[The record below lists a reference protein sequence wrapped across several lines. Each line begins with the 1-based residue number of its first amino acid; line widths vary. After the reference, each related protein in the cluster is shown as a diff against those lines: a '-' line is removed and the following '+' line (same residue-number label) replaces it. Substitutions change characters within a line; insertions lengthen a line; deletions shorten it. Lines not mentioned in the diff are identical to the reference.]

1 MKLSKKLQQ
10 LRMQKGF
17 TQEQLAELC
26 DVSRQAVSKWE
37 SGTIC
42 PEIEKLILL
51 SNLFNVSVDVLVKN
65 DLSID
70 CKIDNES
77 CHCNI
82 ANEKFNAQYEGII
95 IKESL
100 ADEAVL
106 ESINVVKVELWKTE
120 SIPKYWTALYFNS
133 SDYRLPELV
142 SHSIKSE
149 ENWFADFK
157 NGNTKYVVFKD
168 KILKYTIGNPI
179 EKETVLQ
186 ECRKFG
192 IPDNQLNWQE

>member
-1 MKLSKKLQQ
+1 MKLSEKIQQ
-10 LRMQKGF
+10 LRIKKGF

-70 CKIDNES
+70 CKIENKS

-82 ANEKFNAQYEGII
+82 ANEIFRAGYEGII

-106 ESINVVKVELWKTE
+106 DCVNVIKAELWKTE
-120 SIPKYWTALYFNS
+120 STPIYWTALYFS
-133 SDYRLPELV
+133 SNNYRLPELV
-142 SHSIKSE
+142 SRSIKSE
-149 ENWFADFK
+149 GTWFVDLK
-157 NGNTKYVVFKD
+157 YGNTKYVVFKD
-168 KILKYTIGNPI
+168 KILKYTIGNHI
-179 EKETVLQ
+179 EKEDVLQ
-186 ECRKFG
+186 QCRALG
-192 IPDNQLNWQE
+192 VSDNQLNWQE